1 MILPDYL
8 LDEEEI
14 DVEEEEGNKVVSNL
28 GLDEKIF
35 NQAIRFILF
44 IEMIFDFKF
53 NFRIMVE
60 HDRKLTGL

>member
-1 MILPDYL
+1 MPDYL

-44 IEMIFDFKF
+44 IEMIF
-53 NFRIMVE
+53 
-60 HDRKLTGL
+60 

>member
-1 MILPDYL
+1 MFSCNYVTIIHLVNLSGMILPDYL

-14 DVEEEEGNKVVSNL
+14 DAEEEEGNKVVSNL

-44 IEMIFDFKF
+44 IEMIF
-53 NFRIMVE
+53 
-60 HDRKLTGL
+60 